1 MNFVGGIGIP
11 DDQFSI
17 LRGGDEMTA
26 VRRPVH
32 GVDLSKVTLQRAAW
46 LHADSREGFGLVL
59 RDLSHYKRDVS
70 IVLLKSHNFNQS
82 PHLRASNPIGFFR
95 KIVPERKTEG
105 RKPKVK
111 LIRRDIWMR
120 RKEGRA
126 EIEEVRTGGVG

>member
-32 GVDLSKVTLQRAAW
+32 GVNLSKVTLQRAAW

-59 RDLSHYKRDVS
+59 RDLSH
-70 IVLLKSHNFNQS
+70 
-82 PHLRASNPIGFFR
+82 
-95 KIVPERKTEG
+95 
-105 RKPKVK
+105 
-111 LIRRDIWMR
+111 
-120 RKEGRA
+120 
-126 EIEEVRTGGVG
+126 